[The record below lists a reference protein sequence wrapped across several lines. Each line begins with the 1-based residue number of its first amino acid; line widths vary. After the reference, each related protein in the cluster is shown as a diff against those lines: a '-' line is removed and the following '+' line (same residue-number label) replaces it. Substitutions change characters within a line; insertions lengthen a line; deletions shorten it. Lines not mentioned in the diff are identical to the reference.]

1 MKMRVSVLRVFALV
15 LVLVTVLGACQAVG
29 PSATPSGSQAAAATP
44 QRGGT
49 LIVALDADPP
59 ALNPI
64 TSQVNQTYYVAN
76 QVYDTLVTY
85 DKEFN
90 LVPRLAKSW
99 TITPDAKTYTFKL
112 QSGVKWH
119 DGKPFSSA
127 DVKFT
132 LDVLEATY
140 SASAKA
146 ILDGLTAV
154 EAPDADTV
162 ILRFSK
168 PAAVLTSSLGDPTM
182 AILPKH
188 IYETGDAK
196 QNPANSAPV
205 GTGAFKFK
213 EWVRGDHL
221 TLVRNESFYL
231 PNEPYLDEVI
241 FRVIP
246 NAASQVA
253 ALERGEVSVIV
264 GRVLPSDAARLKA
277 NAALKVVSPSVLA
290 RVNVLMPNLRKS
302 PTSNLNVRKALS
314 LAADRQRMVDQIGFG
329 QANIARGP
337 IGSSSVYF
345 DSTLPP
351 LTRNVAEANKLLD
364 DAGFKRGADGTR
376 FTLRLLHVATVA
388 DFAKT
393 AQILKEN
400 FAEIGVNINIIAG
413 ELTTTLDAIFKNW
426 DFDLADYTTPMGP
439 EPAPRLSEY
448 YSTAG
453 LNKSYF
459 SNAEGYSN
467 PIVDQAINDVNATL
481 DKAGR
486 TALYKKIQQTIVN
499 DFAGIPLW
507 EPLFLTG
514 YRVEFVNAFETPDDR
529 YVWFSKTSMRKP

>member
-1 MKMRVSVLRVFALV
+1 MKMTITNIRAFGLSLALAM
-15 LVLVTVLGACQAVG
+15 VLGACQAG
-29 PSATPSGSQAAAATP
+29 PSATPSGSQGASATP

-49 LIVALDADPP
+49 LIASLDADPP

-64 TSQVNQTYYVAN
+64 TSQVNQTFYVAN
-76 QVYDTLVTY
+76 QIFDTLVTY
-85 DKEFN
+85 DKDFN
-90 LVPRLAKSW
+90 LIPRLAKTW
-99 TITPDAKTYTFKL
+99 TISPDAKTFTFKL

-132 LDVLEATY
+132 FDVLEPTY
-140 SASAKA
+140 SASAKS
-146 ILDGLTAV
+146 ILDGLTSV

-162 ILRFSK
+162 ILKFSK
-168 PAAVLTSSLGDPTM
+168 AAAVLTSSLGDPTL

-188 IYETGDAK
+188 IFETGDAR

-205 GTGAFKFK
+205 GTGPFKFK

-221 TLVRNESFYL
+221 TLVRNENYYV
-231 PNEPYLDEVI
+231 PNEPYLDEVT

-253 ALERGEVSVIV
+253 ALERGEVGVIV
-264 GRVLPSDAARLKA
+264 GRVLPADAARLKA
-277 NAALKVVSPSVLA
+277 NPQLRVVSPSVLA
-290 RVNVLMPNLRKS
+290 RVNVLWPNLRTK
-302 PTSNLNVRKALS
+302 PTSDPIVRKALS

-329 QANIARGP
+329 QANVARGP
-337 IGSSSVYF
+337 FGSSSVYF

-364 DAGFKRGADGTR
+364 DAGYKRGADGNR
-376 FTLRLLHVATVA
+376 FTLRLLHVATVS

-393 AQILKEN
+393 AQIVKEN
-400 FAEIGVNINIIAG
+400 FAEIGVNINIVAG
-413 ELTTTLDAIFKNW
+413 ETTTTLDAIFKNW
-426 DFDLADYTTPMGP
+426 NFDLADYTSPMGP

-448 YSTAG
+448 YSTDG
-453 LNKSYF
+453 INKSYF

-467 PIVDQAINDVNATL
+467 ATVDQAIKDVNATL
-481 DKAGR
+481 DRATR
-486 TALYKKIQQTIVN
+486 TALYKTIQRTLLN
-499 DFAGIPLW
+499 DLAGIPLW

-514 YRVEFVNAFETPDDR
+514 SRVEFLNVFDQPDDR
-529 YVWFSKTSMRKP
+529 YVWFTKTSMRKP